1 MSVGE
6 GSIKRAAKTN
16 TASADLKGEKKTAPV
31 KKTAI
36 AKTGTAKGTAK
47 APQGAGKPVES
58 PAGQKNQPVRL
69 TEEMPIYLL

>member
-6 GSIKRAAKTN
+6 GSIKRAAKAN
-16 TASADLKGEKKTAPV
+16 TASADLKGEKKAAPV

-36 AKTGTAKGTAK
+36 AKTGTAKGSAK
-47 APQGAGKPVES
+47 APQGADK

-69 TEEMPIYLL
+69 TEEMPVYLL